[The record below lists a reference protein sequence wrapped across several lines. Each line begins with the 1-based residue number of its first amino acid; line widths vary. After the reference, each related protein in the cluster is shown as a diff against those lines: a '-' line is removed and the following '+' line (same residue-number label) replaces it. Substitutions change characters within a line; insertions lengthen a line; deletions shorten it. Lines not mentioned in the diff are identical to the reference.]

1 MRISDWSSD
10 VCSSDLH
17 GIASLPGADQALRA
31 DAVERL
37 AEIGAL
43 PGGRL
48 AGAYDA
54 FEFTDAELADALAGA
69 EQAVADGDGV
79 RRSEERRGGKECVCT
94 CRSRWSPDHEN
105 KKIRYSIN
113 IHQQK

>member
-10 VCSSDLH
+10 VCSSDLSGADDAGGLTPLTLAMLRKGGGSLPPGAVANADPLLLH

-54 FEFTDAELADALAGA
+54 LDRKSTRLN
-69 EQAVADGDGV
+69 
-79 RRSEERRGGKECVCT
+79 S
-94 CRSRWSPDHEN
+94 SH
-105 KKIRYSIN
+105 
-113 IHQQK
+113 